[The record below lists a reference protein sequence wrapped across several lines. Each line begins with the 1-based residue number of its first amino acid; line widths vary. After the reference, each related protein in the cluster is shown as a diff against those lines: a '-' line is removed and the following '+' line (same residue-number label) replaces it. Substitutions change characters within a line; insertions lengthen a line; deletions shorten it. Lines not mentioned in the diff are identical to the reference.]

1 MRWTLPNVITV
12 SRVPMMFAVV
22 GLMIADFNPAAT
34 LAFWL
39 FIVAALSDW
48 LDGLIAR
55 KSGQVSQFGRFM
67 DAVIDKVMVLGLMVA
82 LLQGGYFGELTLIA
96 LMAWLCILTREF
108 AISGLRMIAAVK
120 GLVVE
125 ADKSGKVKTFTQLN
139 AIGWLMG
146 ARMLSDDFGDLF
158 PGDDMMIIR
167 VVHIVGLCFYFLSAL
182 LTVTSGWN
190 YLRRHAH
197 VFAD

>member
-1 MRWTLPNVITV
+1 
-12 SRVPMMFAVV
+12 MMFVVV
-22 GLMIADFNPAAT
+22 GLMIADFHMAAT

-82 LLQGGYFGELTLIA
+82 LMEGDYFERFTLIA
-96 LMAWLCILTREF
+96 MMAWLCILTREF

-146 ARMLSDDFGDLF
+146 VRMLSQDFGDLF
-158 PGDDMMIIR
+158 MGQDALIVR
-167 VVHIVGLCFYFLSAL
+167 VVFWVGLSFYFLSAL

-190 YLRRHAH
+190 YLRRHQH